1 MKLKIHGFFLW
12 SKQFILVIKCE
23 QSYSTMPN
31 TYKYAMSLTNVI
43 EITDFLQ
50 NNFKIICLQ
59 EFNQFQ

>member
-43 EITDFLQ
+43 ETTDFFQ
-50 NNFKIICLQ
+50 NNF
-59 EFNQFQ
+59 

>member
-43 EITDFLQ
+43 EFE
-50 NNFKIICLQ
+50 IISSVWVMK
-59 EFNQFQ
+59 EINR